1 VFGHGFGGLGSLWL
15 GWLVSLDPEDISR
28 LYRAHARD
36 VLRFVA
42 RQTLQPEVAVD
53 LVAETFAQAL
63 ADRARFR
70 GRGDGEALAWIF
82 GIARHQLGKYF
93 RRGVVERR
101 ALAKLGLELAAMD
114 DADYERVEQL
124 SDLGALRGALA
135 DGLAAL
141 SEEHREALRLRIVEE
156 RSYTELADA
165 LGVSEQTA
173 RARVSRALRALA
185 KETTNLEGSPR
196 YA

>member
-1 VFGHGFGGLGSLWL
+1 MTLA
-15 GWLVSLDPEDISR
+15 PEDISR

-36 VLRFVA
+36 VLRFMA
-42 RQTLQPEVAVD
+42 RRTLQPEVAVD

-70 GRGDGEALAWIF
+70 GSGDAEALASIF

-93 RRGVVERR
+93 RRGAVERR
-101 ALAKLGLELAAMD
+101 ALARFGLQVAAMT
-114 DADYERVEQL
+114 DADFERVEELGEL
-124 SDLGALRGALA
+124 SARRAAIA

-141 SEEHREALRLRIVEE
+141 SEDHRAALRLRIVEE
-156 RSYTELADA
+156 RSYAEVAQT

-173 RARVSRALRALA
+173 RARVSRALRTLSKAT
-185 KETTNLEGSPR
+185 EHLEGSPD
-196 YA
+196 YV

>member
-1 VFGHGFGGLGSLWL
+1 MG
-15 GWLVSLDPEDISR
+15 LDPDDISR
-28 LYRAHARD
+28 LYRDHARD

-42 RQTLQPEVAVD
+42 RRTLEPEVAVD

-63 ADRARFR
+63 TDRARFQ
-70 GRGDGEALAWIF
+70 GRGDADALAWIF

-101 ALAKLGLELAAMD
+101 ALVRLGLQRAVMTD
-114 DADYERVEQL
+114 VDFERVEE
-124 SDLGALRGALA
+124 LGELRSQRALIA

-141 SEEHREALRLRIVEE
+141 SRDQREALRLRIVEE
-156 RSYTELADA
+156 RSYSEVAER

-185 KETTNLEGSPR
+185 LGADRLEGSPD
-196 YA
+196 YV

>member
-1 VFGHGFGGLGSLWL
+1 
-15 GWLVSLDPEDISR
+15 VSLDPGDISR
-28 LYRAHARD
+28 LYRDHASD

-42 RQTLQPEVAVD
+42 RRTIQPDVAVD

-63 ADRARFR
+63 TDRASFR
-70 GRGDGEALAWIF
+70 GRGEAEALAWIF

-101 ALAKLGLELAAMD
+101 ALAKLGLQLAATTD
-114 DADYERVEQL
+114 VDFERVEEL
-124 SDLGALRGALA
+124 ADLRSERALIA

-141 SEEHREALRLRIVEE
+141 SQNQREALRLRIVEE
-156 RSYTELADA
+156 RSFTDLAKR

-185 KETTNLEGSPR
+185 LTTDRLERS
-196 YA
+196 ADHV